1 MSLTIEVLA
10 DEDIASLVASRLTQA
25 MASRGDIRLCLA
37 TGNTTRPIYHQT
49 RVAGDPVIFLLD
61 EFGGL
66 PPGDPGRC
74 EANFRRDFPDAPF
87 SVPEVDSPDP
97 DMAADKYRAAISEG
111 GIDLAVVG
119 LGHNGHI
126 GMNEPG
132 SNRRSVTRVVD
143 LAEATRA
150 GAMSYGASARPS
162 WGITVGIAELMEAR
176 ELWLVVTGSHK
187 AEILETA
194 LRAPIGSH
202 IPASYLRRHANARII
217 ADTGAAE
224 RL

>member
-10 DEDIASLVASRLTQA
+10 DEDIAGPVASRLTQT
-25 MASRGDIRLCLA
+25 MAGRQGIRLCLA

-49 RVAGDPVIFLLD
+49 KVAGDPLIFLLD

-66 PPGDPGRC
+66 PVGDPGRC
-74 EANFRRDFPDAPF
+74 ATNFRKDFPEGPFLAPD
-87 SVPEVDSPDP
+87 VDSPDAET
-97 DMAADKYRAAISEG
+97 AAAAYGTQIGEG

-119 LGHNGHI
+119 LGRNGHI

-132 SNRRSVTRVVD
+132 SNSDSVTRVVE
-143 LAEATRA
+143 LAEATRT
-150 GAMSYGASARPS
+150 GALAYGASAKPS

-176 ELWLVVTGSHK
+176 ELWLVVTGAHK

-202 IPASYLRRHANARII
+202 VPASYLRRHANARII
-217 ADTGAAE
+217 ADASAAE